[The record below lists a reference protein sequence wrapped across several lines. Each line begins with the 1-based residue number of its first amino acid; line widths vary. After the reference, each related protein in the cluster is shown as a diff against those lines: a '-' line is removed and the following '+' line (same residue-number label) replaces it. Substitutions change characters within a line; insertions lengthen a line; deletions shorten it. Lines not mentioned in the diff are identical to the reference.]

1 MRNQEK
7 QSIIMAG
14 VILGMMGAIMFGYS
28 LRKVPATPQ
37 QATSSRQNF
46 RLVNPDM
53 AKESWLERGQRS
65 LDELSRTVRD
75 IEGRLKIMESQGSG
89 TGAVSAPVAPGG
101 YAPGS
106 PQEREARLKQDL
118 AKLGVTPVVKGGDL
132 YPPSPVP
139 PAVTGEVKPKP
150 FTPEELGIS
159 RTPPPQPQAAEAARQ
174 VQPVT
179 GQSRNIMGIFDFT
192 KKKIEVAPESPP
204 DPSSIGKDGTN
215 YAETENF
222 YTPGGSFFKV
232 SLLTGLDA
240 PSGPSSKSQPHPL
253 LLRIQDLSWLPNE
266 LRQNVTGC
274 FVMCEGY
281 GDLSTERAFIRRL
294 NISCVNKENRNVL
307 DEALVGYV
315 TDTDGKLGLR
325 GRVVSKQGAYLARAL
340 IAGFIE
346 GVAKGFDTSVSTTV
360 VTGGGVVTTDEIEG
374 FSDGF
379 KKGMSSGISKAA
391 KELSD
396 FYLEGAEQ
404 LYPVIEINALRHATF
419 IITEGKRFSFN
430 KVIQIPRNKITSM
443 AIEDE
448 HL

>member
-1 MRNQEK
+1 
-7 QSIIMAG
+7 
-14 VILGMMGAIMFGYS
+14 
-28 LRKVPATPQ
+28 
-37 QATSSRQNF
+37 
-46 RLVNPDM
+46 M
-53 AKESWLERGQRS
+53 AKESWLERGQRD
-65 LDELSRTVRD
+65 LDELTRMIRD
-75 IEGRLKIMESQGSG
+75 LEGRLRTVESGSPARG
-89 TGAVSAPVAPGG
+89 GVTPVAPGG
-101 YAPGS
+101 FTPGS

-118 AKLGVTPVVKGGDL
+118 AKLGVTPVERGGDL

-159 RTPPPQPQAAEAARQ
+159 RTPPSPAPSEPTRQ
-174 VQPVT
+174 VLPAPVT
-179 GQSRNIMGIFDFT
+179 GQARNIMGIFDFT
-192 KKKIEVAPESPP
+192 KKKSEPAPEAPP
-204 DPSSIGKDGTN
+204 DPDTIGKDGTN
-215 YAETENF
+215 YSETENF

-240 PSGPSSKSQPHPL
+240 PSGPSSRGQPHPL

-281 GDLSTERAFIRRL
+281 GDLSTERAFIRGL
-294 NISCVNKENRNVL
+294 NIACVNKENKNVL
-307 DEALVGYV
+307 DEPLVGYV
-315 TDTDGKLGLR
+315 ADTDGKLGLR
-325 GRVVSKQGAYLARAL
+325 GRVVSKQGSYLARAL
-340 IAGFIE
+340 VAAFIE

-404 LYPVIEINALRHATF
+404 LYPVIEVNALRHGTF

-430 KVIQIPRNKITSM
+430 KTIQIPLSKNKQIKNGSV
-443 AIEDE
+443 DE
-448 HL
+448 NL